1 MLGKIE
7 GGRRRG
13 QQRMRCLD
21 DITNF
26 MDVSLSKLREL
37 VMDREAWLTAV
48 PGVTNSQTQLS
59 DWTELVALLGDLVDS
74 VSVSPSVMSNCLWPH
89 GLSTSL
95 LCPGILQARILEC
108 IVIPFSRGS
117 SQPKDRT
124 WVSCIESRFFT
135 IWATWESRRSREVL
149 RWWVLLLP
157 LCYFL
162 SQIHQESF
170 HRSKGM
176 SRVSGVSFW
185 LDSLWKCYSTDYVI
199 ILFNATL
206 STLEVLPKKKV
217 LAI

>member
-1 MLGKIE
+1 MK
-7 GGRRRG
+7 
-13 QQRMRCLD
+13 
-21 DITNF
+21 F
-26 MDVSLSKLREL
+26 KVSLLKLR
-37 VMDREAWLTAV
+37 
-48 PGVTNSQTQLS
+48 GNSVNFSTLRNFS
-59 DWTELVALLGDLVDS
+59 VVSSVCVCVFVCVSHSVATLCNPINCSPLGSS
-74 VSVSPSVMSNCLWPH
+74 VH
-89 GLSTSL
+89 
-95 LCPGILQARILEC
+95 GILQARVLEW
-108 IVIPFSRGS
+108 VAMPFSRGS